1 MQIKDFEEC
10 LQLRIGEVNCKG
22 SNDEKKVVY
31 KGIKGERASKMKR
44 LFTSIGDYGMESYKT
59 SLVLPTVEKF
69 GYLGEEKLGS
79 EIKVNNNNVSHA
91 FRLGAIDKVG
101 KKNYILT
108 EIGNEI
114 KINPDKFSKIFKE
127 QMLKYSIY
135 NDEEGNFIFPYRT
148 WLEVLKEVKCIRKI
162 DFLYCLYP
170 LRDTSEL
177 TIDCVVENIK
187 MLQETYK
194 KPEVLSDENRQ
205 KVLEILNQ
213 KFDVDYGFQ
222 DVWTTKTAC
231 YNQWR
236 YFMNHLSEFTDAVE
250 ISKDKGS
257 VLLASGGAVNI
268 SDMLSNTKN
277 IEDYTT
283 FEEMRSNYKKI

>member
-148 WLEVLKEVKCIRKI
+148 WLKVLKEVKCIRKI